1 MGRRRFGY
9 LQKKPNKKNPR
20 YLEASYEPPVWAYR
34 KWPDQL
40 RGKKR
45 IYKNFPLRFAIDAE
59 TWLND
64 AERDIIRGT
73 WVPPQL
79 EQLKEE
85 AHGTTFAQYAM
96 DYLREHRKANGEL
109 LAEQTVEKYR
119 QYLRDHL
126 IPVLGVYRMD
136 EITESLLR
144 ETIDSMDVSGDGAGA
159 SIRWHVAT
167 LMRAMFAEA
176 STKKVKGTGEPLIGS
191 NPAINIRVEKP
202 LADIADADVSHE
214 ELDMLYAAMPERHA
228 LVIYLVGVLCLR
240 PVSYTHLLIG

>member
-73 WVPPQL
+73 WC
-79 EQLKEE
+79 
-85 AHGTTFAQYAM
+85 
-96 DYLREHRKANGEL
+96 RR
-109 LAEQTVEKYR
+109 
-119 QYLRDHL
+119 
-126 IPVLGVYRMD
+126 
-136 EITESLLR
+136 S
-144 ETIDSMDVSGDGAGA
+144 SS
-159 SIRWHVAT
+159 S
-167 LMRAMFAEA
+167 
-176 STKKVKGTGEPLIGS
+176 
-191 NPAINIRVEKP
+191 
-202 LADIADADVSHE
+202 
-214 ELDMLYAAMPERHA
+214 
-228 LVIYLVGVLCLR
+228 
-240 PVSYTHLLIG
+240 

>member
-96 DYLREHRKANGEL
+96 GYLREHRKANGEP

-126 IPVLGVYRMD
+126 IPALGVYRMD

-176 STKKVKGTGEPLIGS
+176 STKKVKGAGEPLIGS

-214 ELDMLYAAMPERHA
+214 ELDMLYAAMPQRHA
-228 LVIYLVGVLCLR
+228 LVIYLDGEL
-240 PVSYTHLLIG
+240 